1 MSINHL
7 FENKIVFSNEKRNI
21 DPTSLLNFTIS
32 TVSDNSFYNLYDSY
46 IVLDIEGKV
55 SKSSDVVS
63 AANQKFRIKT
73 NFQPSGL
80 ITASRANF
88 TYINT
93 NGDLVTQELNTS
105 SEYTGASRGVIN
117 QLFTPKRIHDQDAGF
132 LKNAYHSSGSVIFDN
147 FIYFQCD
154 SQGDNAGNITAK
166 IRIPYRDVVEA
177 ANTQSFINIK
187 SLEVSL
193 KLLDKKDFFMFNKVS
208 NKYKIYKNDGSENEA
223 TITELYIKKCELFNS
238 IWIGNDADSLIQP
251 SLRELSNVTI
261 STKNIILNQN
271 KTTYDD
277 NIIVNFS
284 PKYMI
289 VYFTDLDR
297 NHATLLNIKPSYFRV
312 GVSGGAQSSKCNFD
326 NTLEKDPAYYNM
338 VNYCCNTLRE
348 QSLVTYE
355 AWTNRLHYFVFPLS
369 EMFSFKASNI
379 IEINLA
385 FPALTQNCVLNV
397 IFIKDS
403 TA

>member
-7 FENKIVFSNEKRNI
+7 FEEKCIFSNEKRNI
-21 DPTSLLNFTIS
+21 DATSLLNFTIS
-32 TVSDNSFYNLYDSY
+32 TVSDNTYYNLYDSF
-46 IVLDIEGKV
+46 IELSLSGKV

-73 NFQPSGL
+73 NFQPCGL
-80 ITASRANF
+80 ISASRANY

-105 SEYTGASRGVIN
+105 SEYTGASRCVVD

-132 LKNAYHSSGSVIFDN
+132 LENAYHSSGSSIFDN

-166 IRIPYRDVVEA
+166 IRIPYRSCVEG

-193 KLLDKKDFFMFNKVS
+193 KLLDKKDFFMYNKVS
-208 NKYKIYKNDGSENEA
+208 NKYKVYKNDGSENEA
-223 TITELYIKKCELFNS
+223 TITELYINKCQLFNS
-238 IWIGNDADSLIQP
+238 VWTGDGDSLIQP

-284 PKYMI
+284 PKYLI
-289 VYFTDLDR
+289 VYFTDINR
-297 NHATLLNIKPSYFRV
+297 NHSQLLNILPSYFRV
-312 GVSGGAQSSKCNFD
+312 AVAGGAQTTQTNFD
-326 NTLEKDPAYYNM
+326 NTLEKNSCYWNM
-338 VNYCCNTLRE
+338 LNYCSNTLRE

-355 AWTNRLHYFVFPLS
+355 SWTNRMHYFCFALS

-379 IEINLA
+379 IELNLI
-385 FPALTQNCVLNV
+385 FPALTQQTVMNV

>member
-1 MSINHL
+1 MSINHI
-7 FENKIVFSNEKRNI
+7 FEEKCIFSNEKRNI
-21 DPTSLLNFTIS
+21 EPTSLLNFTIS
-32 TVSDNSFYNLYDSY
+32 TVSDNTYYNLYDSY
-46 IVLDIEGKV
+46 LVLDLEGKV

-80 ITASRANF
+80 VTNSKANY

-93 NGDLVTQELNTS
+93 NGDLVTQELNGS
-105 SEYTGASRGVIN
+105 NEYLGCARGVIG
-117 QLFTPKRIHDQDAGF
+117 QLFTPKRIHQQDENF
-132 LKNAYHSSGSVIFDN
+132 LEMGYHSNGSVIFDN
-147 FIYFQCD
+147 FIYFKCD
-154 SQGDNAGNITAK
+154 QQGDTVGNITAK
-166 IRIPYRDVVEA
+166 IRIPYRDVIEA

-193 KLLDKKDFFMFNKVS
+193 KLLDKKDFFQYNKVS

-223 TITELYIKKCELFNS
+223 TITELYITKCQLHNS
-238 IWIGNDADSLIQP
+238 VWVGNGDDLIQP

-261 STKNIILNQN
+261 ATKNIILNRD
-271 KTTYDD
+271 KTNYDD

-289 VYFTDLDR
+289 VYFTDIDR
-297 NHATLLNIKPSYFRV
+297 NHAQLLNIKPSYFRV
-312 GVSGGAQSSKCNFD
+312 AVAGGAQSSKCNFD
-326 NTLEKDPAYYNM
+326 NTLEKDSAFYDM

-348 QSLVTYE
+348 QSLITYE
-355 AWTNRLHYFVFPLS
+355 SWSNRYHYYVFPLS

-379 IEINLA
+379 IELNLI
-385 FPALTQNCVLNV
+385 FPALTQQTVMNV

-403 TA
+403 SA

>member
-7 FENKIVFSNEKRNI
+7 FEQRVVFSNEKRSI
-21 DPTSLLNFTIS
+21 DSTSLLNFTIS
-32 TVSDNSFYNLYDSY
+32 TVADNSYYNLFDSY
-46 IVLDIEGKV
+46 FVLDLEGKI
-55 SKSSDVVS
+55 SKSSDAVS
-63 AANQKFRIKT
+63 AANQSFRIKT
-73 NFQPSGL
+73 NFQPAGL
-80 ITASRANF
+80 ITASRANY

-105 SEYTGASRGVIN
+105 SEYTGASRCVVD
-117 QLFTPKRIHDQDAGF
+117 QLFSPKRIHQQDSGF
-132 LKNAYHSSGSVIFDN
+132 LENAYHSNGNTIFDN
-147 FIYFQCD
+147 FIYFKCD
-154 SQGDNAGNITAK
+154 NQGDNVGNITAK
-166 IRIPYRDVVEA
+166 IRIPYRSCIEGC
-177 ANTQSFINIK
+177 NTQSFINIK

-193 KLLDKKDFFMFNKVS
+193 KLLDKKDFFMYNKAS

-223 TITELYIKKCELFNS
+223 TITELYIKKCELHNS
-238 IWIGNDADSLIQP
+238 VWTGNGDDLIQP

-284 PKYMI
+284 PKYLI
-289 VYFTDLDR
+289 IYFTDINR

-312 GVSGGAQSSKCNFD
+312 AVSGGAQTTKCNFD
-326 NTLEKDPAYYNM
+326 NTLEKDSAYYDM

-355 AWTNRLHYFVFPLS
+355 SWTNRMHYFVFPLS

-379 IEINLA
+379 IELNLI
-385 FPALTQNCVLNV
+385 FDALAQQTVMNV

-403 TA
+403 SA

>member
-7 FENKIVFSNEKRNI
+7 FQNSIVFSNEKRNI

-32 TVSDNSFYNLYDSY
+32 TVADNSYYNLYDSY
-46 IVLDIEGKV
+46 LVLDLEGKV

-63 AANQKFRIKT
+63 AANQSFRIKT

-105 SEYTGASRGVIN
+105 SEYTGASRCVVD

-132 LKNAYHSSGSVIFDN
+132 LENAYHSNGNTIFDN
-147 FIYFQCD
+147 FVYFKCD
-154 SQGDNAGNITAK
+154 NQGDSAGNITAK
-166 IRIPYRDVVEA
+166 IRIPYRSCIEG

-223 TITELYIKKCELFNS
+223 TITELYIKKCELHNS
-238 IWIGNDADSLIQP
+238 IWTGNGDELIQP
-251 SLRELSNVTI
+251 SLRELSNVSI

-271 KTTYDD
+271 KTNFDD
-277 NIIVNFS
+277 NLLINFS

-289 VYFTDLDR
+289 VYFTDINR
-297 NHATLLNIKPSYFRV
+297 NHASLLNIKPSYFRV
-312 GVSGGAQSSKCNFD
+312 AVAGGAQSTKTNFNN
-326 NTLEKDPAYYNM
+326 NTLEKDSSYWDLT
-338 VNYCCNTLRE
+338 NYCVNTLRE

-355 AWTNRLHYFVFPLS
+355 AWSNRLHYYVFPLS
-369 EMFSFKASNI
+369 EMFSFKSSNI
-379 IEINLA
+379 IELNLI
-385 FPALTQNCVLNV
+385 FDALAQQTVMNV

>member
-1 MSINHL
+1 MSINHI
-7 FENKIVFSNEKRNI
+7 FEHKICFSNEKRSI

-32 TVSDNSFYNLYDSY
+32 TVSDDSYYNLYDSY
-46 IVLDIEGKV
+46 LTLCLSGKI
-55 SKSSDVVS
+55 SKSSDAVT
-63 AANQKFRIKT
+63 AANQLFRIKT

-80 ITASRANF
+80 VTASKANF
-88 TYINT
+88 CYINT
-93 NGDLVTQELNTS
+93 NGNLVTQELNDS
-105 SEYTGASRGVIN
+105 CEYVAASRCVIN
-117 QLFTPKRIHDQDAGF
+117 QLFTPKRIHEQDSGF
-132 LKNAYHSSGSVIFDN
+132 LENAYHSNGNTIFDN
-147 FIYFQCD
+147 FIYFKCD
-154 SQGDNAGNITAK
+154 NNGDNIGNITTK
-166 IRIPYRDVVEA
+166 IRIPYREIIQG

-223 TITELYIKKCELFNS
+223 NITELYITKCELHNS
-238 IWIGNDADSLIQP
+238 VWTGNGDELIQP

-277 NIIVNFS
+277 NIIVNFA

-289 VYFTDLDR
+289 VYFTDINR

-312 GVSGGAQSSKCNFD
+312 AVSGGSQSTKCNFNND
-326 NTLEKDPAYYNM
+326 MEKDSSYFDM
-338 VNYCCNTLRE
+338 LNYCANTLRE

-355 AWTNRLHYFVFPLS
+355 SWINRMHYFCFPLS
-369 EMFSFKASNI
+369 EMFSCKASNI
-379 IEINLA
+379 IELNLI
-385 FPALTQNCVLNV
+385 FPALTQQTVMNV

>member
-7 FENKIVFSNEKRNI
+7 FEQKCVFSNEKRNI

-32 TVSDNSFYNLYDSY
+32 TVADDSYYNLYDSY
-46 IVLDIEGKV
+46 LVLILEGKV

-63 AANQKFRIKT
+63 AANQSFRIKT

-80 ITASRANF
+80 VTASKANF

-93 NGDLVTQELNTS
+93 NGDLVTQELS
-105 SEYTGASRGVIN
+105 DSCEYIGGSRCVIN
-117 QLFTPKRIHDQDAGF
+117 QLFTPKRIHQQDAQF
-132 LKNAYHSSGSVIFDN
+132 LENAYHSNGNTIFDN
-147 FIYFQCD
+147 FIYFKCD
-154 SQGDNAGNITAK
+154 NQGDNVGNITAK
-166 IRIPYRDVVEA
+166 IRIPYREVIPA

-223 TITELYIKKCELFNS
+223 AISELFITKCELHNS
-238 IWIGNDADSLIQP
+238 VWVGQSNELIQP

-277 NIIVNFS
+277 NIICNFS

-289 VYFTDLDR
+289 VYFTDINR
-297 NHATLLNIKPSYFRV
+297 NHAQLLNIKPSYFRV
-312 GVSGGAQSSKCNFD
+312 AVAGGAQLTKVNYDNNF
-326 NTLEKDPAYYNM
+326 EKDSAYFDM
-338 VNYCCNTLRE
+338 ITYCSNTLRE
-348 QSLVTYE
+348 QSLITYE
-355 AWTNRLHYFVFPLS
+355 SWLNRMHYFVFPLS
-369 EMFSFKASNI
+369 EMFSFKSSNI
-379 IEINLA
+379 IELNLV
-385 FPALTQNCVLNV
+385 FPALTQQTVMNV

>member
-7 FENKIVFSNEKRNI
+7 FETKTVFSNEKRNI

-32 TVSDNSFYNLYDSY
+32 TVADNSYYNLFDSY
-46 IVLDIEGKV
+46 IILDLQGKV

-63 AANQKFRIKT
+63 AANQSFRIKT

-80 ITASRANF
+80 VTASKANY

-93 NGDLVTQELNTS
+93 NGDLVTQELNDS
-105 SEYTGASRGVIN
+105 SEYTGASRCVIN
-117 QLFTPKRIHDQDAGF
+117 QLFTPKRIHEQDSGF
-132 LKNAYHSSGSVIFDN
+132 LENAYHSNGNTIFDN
-147 FIYFQCD
+147 FIYFKCD
-154 SQGDNAGNITAK
+154 NQNDNVGNITAK
-166 IRIPYRDVVEA
+166 IRIPYREVIQA

-208 NKYKIYKNDGSENEA
+208 NKYKIYKNDGTENEA
-223 TITELYIKKCELFNS
+223 NITELYITKCELHNS
-238 IWIGNDADSLIQP
+238 VWTGQGDELIQP

-261 STKNIILNQN
+261 STKNIILNKD

-277 NIIVNFS
+277 NIIVNFAV
-284 PKYMI
+284 KYMI
-289 VYFTDLDR
+289 CYFTNIDR

-312 GVSGGAQSSKCNFD
+312 AVAGGAQMSKVNYE
-326 NTLEKDPAYYNM
+326 NTLEKDSAYWDM

-348 QSLVTYE
+348 QSLVTYNRWQE
-355 AWTNRLHYFVFPLS
+355 AMHYYVFPLS

-379 IEINLA
+379 IELNLI
-385 FPALTQNCVLNV
+385 FPPLTEQTVMNV

-403 TA
+403 SA

>member
-32 TVSDNSFYNLYDSY
+32 TVADNSYYNLFDSY
-46 IVLDIEGKV
+46 ITITLQGKV

-73 NFQPSGL
+73 NHQPCGL
-80 ITASRANF
+80 ISGSRANY

-105 SEYTGASRGVIN
+105 SEYTGASRCVVD

-132 LKNAYHSSGSVIFDN
+132 LENAYHSNGNTIFDN
-147 FIYFQCD
+147 FIYFSCD
-154 SQGDNAGNITAK
+154 NQGDNVGNITAK
-166 IRIPYRDVVEA
+166 IRIPYRSCIEG
-177 ANTQSFINIK
+177 ANTQSFINVK

-223 TITELYIKKCELFNS
+223 NITELYINKCELHNS
-238 IWIGNDADSLIQP
+238 VWVGQGDELIQP

-271 KTTYDD
+271 KTTFDD

-284 PKYMI
+284 PKYLI
-289 VYFTDLDR
+289 VYFTDINR
-297 NHATLLNIKPSYFRV
+297 NHSQLLNIKPSYFRI
-312 GVSGGAQSSKCNFD
+312 GVSGGAQNTQTNFE
-326 NTLEKDPAYYNM
+326 NTMEKDSSYWDM
-338 VNYCCNTLRE
+338 LNYSSNTLRE
-348 QSLVTYE
+348 QSLITYNRWQE
-355 AWTNRLHYFVFPLS
+355 ALHYFCFPLS

-379 IEINLA
+379 IELNLI
-385 FPALTQNCVLNV
+385 FPPLSQDTVMNV

-403 TA
+403 SA

>member
-32 TVSDNSFYNLYDSY
+32 TVSDNSYYNLYDSY
-46 IVLDIEGKV
+46 LVLDLEGKI

-63 AANQKFRIKT
+63 AANQSFRIKT
-73 NFQPSGL
+73 NFQPSG
-80 ITASRANF
+80 IISAGKANF

-93 NGDLVTQELNTS
+93 NGDLVTQELNDS
-105 SEYTGASRGVIN
+105 CEYTGASRCVIN

-132 LKNAYHSSGSVIFDN
+132 LENAYHSNGNTIFDN
-147 FIYFQCD
+147 FIYFKCD
-154 SQGDNAGNITAK
+154 NQGDNAGNITAK
-166 IRIPYRDVVEA
+166 IRIPYREVIQA

-193 KLLDKKDFFMFNKVS
+193 KLLDKKDFFIFNKVS

-223 TITELYIKKCELFNS
+223 NITELYIKKCELHNS
-238 IWIGNDADSLIQP
+238 VWTGSGDELIQP

-271 KTTYDD
+271 KTNYDD
-277 NIIVNFS
+277 NIIVNFA

-289 VYFTDLDR
+289 VYFTDINR

-312 GVSGGAQSSKCNFD
+312 AVAGGSQNSKCNFD
-326 NTLEKDPAYYNM
+326 NTLEKDSAYYDM

-348 QSLVTYE
+348 QSLLTYE
-355 AWTNRLHYFVFPLS
+355 SWTNRMHYYVWPLS
-369 EMFSFKASNI
+369 EMFSFKSSNI
-379 IEINLA
+379 IELNLI
-385 FPALTQNCVLNV
+385 FEALAQQTVMNV

>member
-32 TVSDNSFYNLYDSY
+32 TVADNSYYNLFDSY
-46 IVLDIEGKV
+46 ITITLQGKV

-73 NFQPSGL
+73 NHQPCGL
-80 ITASRANF
+80 ISGSRANY

-105 SEYTGASRGVIN
+105 SEYTGASRCVVD

-132 LKNAYHSSGSVIFDN
+132 LENAYHSNGNTIFDN
-147 FIYFQCD
+147 FIYFSCD
-154 SQGDNAGNITAK
+154 NQGDNVGNITAK
-166 IRIPYRDVVEA
+166 IRIPYRSCIEG
-177 ANTQSFINIK
+177 ANTQSFINVK

-223 TITELYIKKCELFNS
+223 NITELYINKCELHNS
-238 IWIGNDADSLIQP
+238 VWVGQGDELIQP

-277 NIIVNFS
+277 NLLVNFS
-284 PKYMI
+284 PKYLI
-289 VYFTDLDR
+289 VYFTDINR
-297 NHATLLNIKPSYFRV
+297 NHSQLLNIKPSYFRI
-312 GVSGGAQSSKCNFD
+312 GVSGGAQNTQTNFE
-326 NTLEKDPAYYNM
+326 NTMEKDSSYWDM
-338 VNYCCNTLRE
+338 LNYSSNTLRE
-348 QSLVTYE
+348 QSLITYNRWQE
-355 AWTNRLHYFVFPLS
+355 ALHYFCFPLS

-379 IEINLA
+379 IELNLI
-385 FPALTQNCVLNV
+385 FPPLSQDTVMNV

-403 TA
+403 SA

>member
-7 FENKIVFSNEKRNI
+7 FENKIVFSNESRNI

-32 TVSDNSFYNLYDSY
+32 TVSDNSYYNLYDSY
-46 IVLDIEGKV
+46 LVLDLQGKV

-63 AANQKFRIKT
+63 AANQSFRIKT
-73 NFQPSGL
+73 NFQPSGM
-80 ITASRANF
+80 ISAGKANF

-93 NGDLVTQELNTS
+93 NGDLVTQELNDS
-105 SEYTGASRGVIN
+105 CEYTGASRCVIN
-117 QLFTPKRIHDQDAGF
+117 QLFTPKRIHEQDSGF
-132 LKNAYHSSGSVIFDN
+132 LENAYHSNGNTIFDN
-147 FIYFQCD
+147 FIYFNCD
-154 SQGDNAGNITAK
+154 SQGDNPGNISAK
-166 IRIPYRDVVEA
+166 IRIPYREVIQA

-193 KLLDKKDFFMFNKVS
+193 KLLDKKDFFMFNKAS
-208 NKYKIYKNDGSENEA
+208 NKYKVYKNDGSENEA
-223 TITELYIKKCELFNS
+223 NITELYIKKCELHNS
-238 IWIGNDADSLIQP
+238 VWTGNGDELIQP

-271 KTTYDD
+271 KTNYDD
-277 NIIVNFS
+277 NIIVNFA

-289 VYFTDLDR
+289 VYFTDINR

-312 GVSGGAQSSKCNFD
+312 AVAGGAQNSKCNFD
-326 NTLEKDPAYYNM
+326 NTLEKDSAYYDM

-355 AWTNRLHYFVFPLS
+355 SWIHRMHYYVFPLS

-379 IEINLA
+379 IELNLI

>member
-7 FENKIVFSNEKRNI
+7 FEQKICFSNEKRNI

-32 TVSDNSFYNLYDSY
+32 TVADNSYYNLYDSY
-46 IVLDIEGKV
+46 LVLDLEGKV

-63 AANQKFRIKT
+63 AANQSFRIKT

-80 ITASRANF
+80 VTASKANY

-93 NGDLVTQELNTS
+93 NGDLVTQELNDS
-105 SEYTGASRGVIN
+105 CEYTGASRCVIN
-117 QLFTPKRIHDQDAGF
+117 QLFTPKRIHDVDANF
-132 LKNAYHSSGSVIFDN
+132 LENAYHSSGSVIFDN
-147 FIYFQCD
+147 FIYFKCD
-154 SQGDNAGNITAK
+154 NQGDNDGNITAK
-166 IRIPYRDVVEA
+166 IRIPYREVIQA

-187 SLEVSL
+187 CLEVSL

-223 TITELYIKKCELFNS
+223 NITELYITKCELHNS
-238 IWIGNDADSLIQP
+238 VWVGNGDELIQP

-271 KTTYDD
+271 KTNYDD
-277 NIIVNFS
+277 NILVNFS
-284 PKYMI
+284 VKYMI
-289 VYFTDLDR
+289 VYFTDINR
-297 NHATLLNIKPSYFRV
+297 NHAQLLNIKPSYFRV
-312 GVSGGAQSSKCNFD
+312 AVAGGAQSSKCNFD
-326 NTLEKDPAYYNM
+326 NSLEKDSAYFDM
-338 VNYCCNTLRE
+338 ANYCVNTLRE

-355 AWTNRLHYFVFPLS
+355 SWINRMHYYVFPLS
-369 EMFSFKASNI
+369 EMFAFKASNI
-379 IEINLA
+379 IELNLI
-385 FPALTQNCVLNV
+385 FDALAQKTVMNV

>member
-7 FENKIVFSNEKRNI
+7 FQNTIVFSNEKRNI

-32 TVSDNSFYNLYDSY
+32 TVSDDTYYSLYDSY
-46 IVLDIEGKV
+46 LILDLEGKV
-55 SKSSDVVS
+55 SKSNDVVS

-80 ITASRANF
+80 ITASRANY

-105 SEYTGASRGVIN
+105 SEYTGACRCVVD
-117 QLFTPKRIHDQDAGF
+117 QLFTPKRIHDQDEGF
-132 LKNAYHSSGSVIFDN
+132 LENAYHSNGNTIFDN
-147 FIYFQCD
+147 FIYFQCNN
-154 SQGDNAGNITAK
+154 QGDNVGDITAK
-166 IRIPYRDVVEA
+166 IRIPYRSCIEGC
-177 ANTQSFINIK
+177 NTQSFINIK

-193 KLLDKKDFFMFNKVS
+193 KLLDKKDFFMFNKAS

-223 TITELYIKKCELFNS
+223 TITELYIKKCELHNS
-238 IWIGNDADSLIQP
+238 VWVGEGDALIQP

-289 VYFTDLDR
+289 VYFTDINR
-297 NHATLLNIKPSYFRV
+297 NHATLLNIKPNYFRV
-312 GVSGGAQSSKCNFD
+312 AVAGGAQSTKTNFD
-326 NTLEKDPAYYNM
+326 NTLEKDGAYYDM
-338 VNYCCNTLRE
+338 VNYCANTLRE
-348 QSLVTYE
+348 QSLLTFE
-355 AWTNRLHYFVFPLS
+355 SWSNRMHYFVFPLS

-379 IEINLA
+379 IELNLI
-385 FPALTQNCVLNV
+385 FDALAQQTVMNV

>member
-7 FENKIVFSNEKRNI
+7 FESKTCFSNEKRSI

-32 TVSDNSFYNLYDSY
+32 TVADNSYYTLYDSY
-46 IVLDIEGKV
+46 LVLTIQGKI
-55 SKSSDVVS
+55 SKASDAVT
-63 AANQKFRIKT
+63 AANQSFRIKT

-80 ITASRANF
+80 VTSSKTNY

-93 NGDLVTQELNTS
+93 NGDLVTQELNDT
-105 SEYTGASRGVIN
+105 SEYTGASRCVIN
-117 QLFTPKRIHDQDAGF
+117 QLFTPKRIHDQDSGF
-132 LKNAYHSSGSVIFDN
+132 LENAYHSNGNTIFDN
-147 FIYFQCD
+147 FIYFKCD
-154 SQGDNAGNITAK
+154 NHVDNVGNIFAK
-166 IRIPYRDVVEA
+166 IRIPYREVIQG

-208 NKYKIYKNDGSENEA
+208 NKYKIYKNDGTESEA
-223 TITELYIKKCELFNS
+223 AITELYISKCELHNS
-238 IWIGNDADSLIQP
+238 VWVGQGDQLIQE

-277 NIIVNFS
+277 NIIVNFC

-289 VYFTDLDR
+289 VYFTNIDR

-312 GVSGGAQSSKCNFD
+312 GVSGGAQTTKCNFD
-326 NTLEKDPAYYNM
+326 NTLEKDSAYWDM

-355 AWTNRLHYFVFPLS
+355 SWCNRLHYYVFPLS

-379 IEINLA
+379 IELNLIFDQLA
-385 FPALTQNCVLNV
+385 QETVMNV

>member
-7 FENKIVFSNEKRNI
+7 FQNTIIFSNEKRSI

-32 TVSDNSFYNLYDSY
+32 TVSDNTYFNLYDSY
-46 IVLDIEGKV
+46 LVLDLEGKV

-80 ITASRANF
+80 VTNSKANY

-93 NGDLVTQELNTS
+93 NGDLVTQELNGS
-105 SEYTGASRGVIN
+105 NEYLGAARGVIS

-132 LKNAYHSSGSVIFDN
+132 LENAYHSSGSVIFDN
-147 FIYFQCD
+147 FIYFKCD
-154 SQGDNAGNITAK
+154 NAGDNAGNITAK
-166 IRIPYRDVVEA
+166 IRIPYRDVIEG

-193 KLLDKKDFFMFNKVS
+193 KLLDKKDFFQFNKAS

-223 TITELYIKKCELFNS
+223 AITELHITKCELHNS
-238 IWIGNDADSLIQP
+238 VWTGEGDSLIQP

-261 STKNIILNQN
+261 STKNIILNRD
-271 KTTYDD
+271 KTNYDD
-277 NIIVNFS
+277 NIIINYS

-289 VYFTDLDR
+289 VYFTDINR
-297 NHATLLNIKPSYFRV
+297 NHSQLLNIKPSYFRV
-312 GVSGGAQSSKCNFD
+312 AVAGGAQSTKTNFD
-326 NTLEKDPAYYNM
+326 NSLEKDSAYWDM
-338 VNYCCNTLRE
+338 ANYCCNTLRE
-348 QSLVTYE
+348 QSLITYE
-355 AWTNRLHYFVFPLS
+355 SWMNRMNYFVFPLS
-369 EMFSFKASNI
+369 EMFSFKSSNI
-379 IEINLA
+379 IELNLI
-385 FPALTQNCVLNV
+385 FDALAQQTVMNV

-403 TA
+403 SA

>member
-7 FENKIVFSNEKRNI
+7 FQNSIIFSNEKRNI
-21 DPTSLLNFTIS
+21 DPTSLLNFNIS
-32 TVSDNSFYNLYDSY
+32 TVADNSYYNLFDSY
-46 IVLDIEGKV
+46 FVLDLQGKI
-55 SKSSDVVS
+55 SKSSDAVT
-63 AANQKFRIKT
+63 AANQSFRIKT

-80 ITASRANF
+80 VTASRTNF

-105 SEYTGASRGVIN
+105 SEFTGASRTVIN

-132 LKNAYHSSGSVIFDN
+132 LENAYHSSGSTIFDN
-147 FIYFQCD
+147 FIYFKCD
-154 SQGDNAGNITAK
+154 NQGDNVGNITAK
-166 IRIPYRDVVEA
+166 IRIPYRDVIEA

-193 KLLDKKDFFMFNKVS
+193 KLLDKKDFFMYNKVS
-208 NKYKIYKNDGSENEA
+208 NKYKIYKNDGTENEA
-223 TITELYIKKCELFNS
+223 TITELFINKCELHNS
-238 IWIGNDADSLIQP
+238 IWTGNGEDLIQP
-251 SLRELSNVTI
+251 LLRELSNVTI

-271 KTTYDD
+271 KTNLDD
-277 NIIVNFS
+277 NILLNFA

-289 VYFTDLDR
+289 VYFTDINR

-312 GVSGGAQSSKCNFD
+312 AVAGGAQSTKTNFD
-326 NTLEKDPAYYNM
+326 NELEKDTSYWDM

-348 QSLVTYE
+348 QSLITYE
-355 AWTNRLHYFVFPLS
+355 SWMNRMHYYVFPLS
-369 EMFSFKASNI
+369 EMYSFKSSNI
-379 IEINLA
+379 IELSLIFSPLA
-385 FPALTQNCVLNV
+385 QQTVMNV

>member
-7 FENKIVFSNEKRNI
+7 FQDSIIFSNEKRNI

-32 TVSDNSFYNLYDSY
+32 TVADNSYFNLFDSY
-46 IVLDIEGKV
+46 IVITLGGRV

-63 AANQKFRIKT
+63 SANQKFRIKT

-80 ITASRANF
+80 VTASRANF

-93 NGDLVTQELNTS
+93 NGDLVIQELNTS
-105 SEYTGASRGVIN
+105 SEYIGASRCVIN
-117 QLFTPKRIHDQDAGF
+117 QLFTPKRIHDQDASF
-132 LKNAYHSSGSVIFDN
+132 LENAYHSSGSTIFDN
-147 FIYFQCD
+147 FIYFSCD
-154 SQGDNAGNITAK
+154 NQGDNPGNITAK
-166 IRIPYRDVVEA
+166 IRIPYREVIEG

-223 TITELYIKKCELFNS
+223 AITELYITKCELHNS
-238 IWIGNDADSLIQP
+238 IWTGNGDELIQP
-251 SLRELSNVTI
+251 SLRQLSNVTI
-261 STKNIILNQN
+261 STKNIILNKD
-271 KTTYDD
+271 KTEYTD
-277 NIIVNFS
+277 NIICNFS

-289 VYFTDLDR
+289 VYFTDIDR
-297 NHATLLNIKPSYFRV
+297 NHATLLNIKPTFFRIAV
-312 GVSGGAQSSKCNFD
+312 AGGAQSTKTNFD
-326 NTLEKDPAYYNM
+326 NTLEKDSCYWDM

-348 QSLVTYE
+348 QSLVTYNRWQE
-355 AWTNRLHYFVFPLS
+355 ALHYYVFPLS
-369 EMFSFKASNI
+369 EMFSFKSSNI
-379 IEINLA
+379 IEVNLIFEPLA
-385 FPALTQNCVLNV
+385 QQTVMNV

>member
-7 FENKIVFSNEKRNI
+7 FENKVIFSNEKRNI

-32 TVSDNSFYNLYDSY
+32 TVADNSYYNLFDSY
-46 IVLDIEGKV
+46 IVLDLEGKI
-55 SKSSDVVS
+55 SKSSDAVT
-63 AANQKFRIKT
+63 AANQSFRIKT
-73 NFQPSGL
+73 NFQPSGM
-80 ITASRANF
+80 ISAGKANF

-93 NGDLVTQELNTS
+93 NGDLVTQELNDS
-105 SEYTGASRGVIN
+105 CEYIGASRCVIN

-132 LKNAYHSSGSVIFDN
+132 LENAYRSTGNTIFDN
-147 FIYFQCD
+147 FIYFKCD
-154 SQGDNAGNITAK
+154 NQGDNVGNITAK
-166 IRIPYRDVVEA
+166 IRIPYREVIPA

-223 TITELYIKKCELFNS
+223 NITELYINKCELHNS
-238 IWIGNDADSLIQP
+238 VWVGSGDELIQP

-271 KTTYDD
+271 KTTYTD
-277 NIIVNFS
+277 NIICNFA
-284 PKYMI
+284 PKYLI
-289 VYFTDLDR
+289 VYFTDINR
-297 NHATLLNIKPSYFRV
+297 NHAQLLNIKPSYFRI
-312 GVSGGAQSSKCNFD
+312 GVAGGIQTSKCNFD
-326 NTLEKDPAYYNM
+326 NTLEKDSAYWDM
-338 VNYCCNTLRE
+338 TTYCVNTLRE
-348 QSLVTYE
+348 QSLVTYNRWQE
-355 AWTNRLHYFVFPLS
+355 ALHYFCFPLS

-379 IEINLA
+379 IELNLI
-385 FPALTQNCVLNV
+385 FPPLTQDTVMNV

-403 TA
+403 SA

>member
-7 FENKIVFSNEKRNI
+7 FEEKVVFSNEKRNI

-32 TVSDNSFYNLYDSY
+32 TVSDNSYYNLYDSY
-46 IVLDIEGKV
+46 LTLCLNGKI
-55 SKSSDVVS
+55 SKSSDAVT
-63 AANQKFRIKT
+63 AANQTFRIKT

-80 ITASRANF
+80 VTASKANY

-93 NGDLVTQELNTS
+93 NGDLVTQELNDS
-105 SEYTGASRGVIN
+105 SEYTGASRNVIN
-117 QLFTPKRIHDQDAGF
+117 QLFTPKRIHEQDSNF
-132 LKNAYHSSGSVIFDN
+132 LENAYHSDGNTIFDN
-147 FIYFQCD
+147 FIYFKCD
-154 SQGDNAGNITAK
+154 NQGDNVGNITAK
-166 IRIPYRDVVEA
+166 IRIPYREVIQA

-193 KLLDKKDFFMFNKVS
+193 KLLDKKDFFMYNKVS

-223 TITELYIKKCELFNS
+223 AITELYINKAELHNS
-238 IWIGNDADSLIQP
+238 VWTGNGDELIQP

-277 NIIVNFS
+277 NIIVNFC

-289 VYFTDLDR
+289 VYFTNIDR
-297 NHATLLNIKPSYFRV
+297 NHATLLDIKPSYFRV
-312 GVSGGAQSSKCNFD
+312 GVSGGAQTTKCNFD
-326 NTLEKDPAYYNM
+326 NTMGKDSAYWDM
-338 VNYCCNTLRE
+338 CNYCCNTLRE
-348 QSLVTYE
+348 QSLITYE
-355 AWTNRLHYFVFPLS
+355 SWSNRHHYFVWPLS

-379 IEINLA
+379 IELNLI
-385 FPALTQNCVLNV
+385 FPALAQETVMNV

>member
-7 FENKIVFSNEKRNI
+7 FQESIIFSNEKRNI

-32 TVSDNSFYNLYDSY
+32 TVADNSYYNLFDSY
-46 IVLDIEGKV
+46 ITLTITGKI
-55 SKSSDVVS
+55 SKSSDAVS

-80 ITASRANF
+80 ITASRTNY

-105 SEYTGASRGVIN
+105 TEYVGASRGVIN

-132 LKNAYHSSGSVIFDN
+132 FENAFHTSGSTIFDN

-154 SQGDNAGNITAK
+154 NQGDNSGNITA
-166 IRIPYRDVVEA
+166 IIHIPYRDVIEG

-223 TITELYIKKCELFNS
+223 TITELYINKCELHNS
-238 IWIGNDADSLIQP
+238 VWTGNGGDELIQP

-261 STKNIILNQN
+261 STKNIILNKD

-277 NIIVNFS
+277 NIIVNFA

-289 VYFTDLDR
+289 VYFTNIDR
-297 NHATLLNIKPSYFRV
+297 NHASLLNIKPSYFRV
-312 GVSGGAQSSKCNFD
+312 AVAGGAQSSKTNFN
-326 NTLEKDPAYYNM
+326 NTYEKNSGYWDM

-348 QSLVTYE
+348 QSLVTYNRWQE
-355 AWTNRLHYFVFPLS
+355 ALHYYVFPLG

-379 IEINLA
+379 IELNLI
-385 FPALTQNCVLNV
+385 FEALAQQTVMNV

-403 TA
+403 SA